1 MHDIIS
7 GGYLV
12 GATSIVAIISCAV
25 SRAYT
30 RARTHLRNE
39 ICDSHVTYVTRER
52 ANIIIWLVTQV
63 VNGYR
68 PLEYTLQSVDIV
80 KNSWNIAEI
89 FYFRSWYYF
98 TIFGQT
104 MDFSFKQNT
113 LRTYRNRKNI
123 FPEINPLKADRDGN

>member
-1 MHDIIS
+1 MSTKVSIKVVHDIIS

-12 GATSIVAIISCAV
+12 EATSIVAIISCSV

-30 RARTHLRNE
+30 RARTHLGNE

-68 PLEYTLQSVDIV
+68 PLEYTLQSVDIA
-80 KNSWNIAEI
+80 KNS
-89 FYFRSWYYF
+89 
-98 TIFGQT
+98 
-104 MDFSFKQNT
+104 
-113 LRTYRNRKNI
+113 
-123 FPEINPLKADRDGN
+123 